1 MIDSIL
7 NRFRNGDRVRPERF
21 WDGLTIEARQ
31 QILEQ
36 EGFSPTYVQELGTK
50 KWGKLS
56 EGVRIWLFSPVLL
69 TALEVR
75 QAIVRSQYK
84 IEQEP
89 NPREP
94 V

>member
-7 NRFRNGDRVRPERF
+7 NRFRNADRVKPERF

-36 EGFSPTYVQELGTK
+36 EGFSPTHVQEFGTK

-75 QAIVRSQYK
+75 QAVVGHNIK
-84 IEQEP
+84 
-89 NPREP
+89 
-94 V
+94 